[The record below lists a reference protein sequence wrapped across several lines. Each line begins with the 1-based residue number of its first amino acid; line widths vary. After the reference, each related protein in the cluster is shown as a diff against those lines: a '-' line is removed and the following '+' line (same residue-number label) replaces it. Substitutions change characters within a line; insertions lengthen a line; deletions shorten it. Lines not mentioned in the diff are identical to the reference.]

1 MQKAFLTGDSIYLR
15 TIEESD
21 LNSNYRDWF
30 NDEDICRYNS
40 HHRFPNYDE
49 DMHEYY
55 ERVIRSN
62 NNLVLAICDKKT
74 NAHIG
79 NIALENIDTIN
90 RSAEL
95 AIIIGDKKHW
105 GKGIG
110 KEASGLLVTHGFR
123 ELNLHRIYCGTLE
136 DNVGM
141 QNVARALGFREEGR
155 SRDSL
160 YKDGAFRNS
169 INYGLLQ
176 DEFKIQEEK

>member
-55 ERVIRSN
+55 ERVIRSH